1 MGSSYS
7 QSVGETLKTVTK
19 HEEVDAYANMV
30 GMDDRN
36 RTAMKVMVTG
46 TKEEFIKHVF
56 TGDKGETL
64 SYAEMRSRYG

>member
-1 MGSSYS
+1 MFNQVYNNHKMGSAYS
-7 QSVGETLKTVTK
+7 QN
-19 HEEVDAYANMV
+19 VDAYATAV

-36 RTAMKVMVTG
+36 RTAMKVMVNG

>member
-1 MGSSYS
+1 MFTQVYNNDKMGSSYS
-7 QSVGETLKTVTK
+7 QN
-19 HEEVDAYANMV
+19 VDAYANAV

-36 RTAMKVMVTG
+36 RTAMKVMVNG

-56 TGDKGETL
+56 TGDQGENL